1 MRHVHLIGIGGSGLS
16 AIALFLKERGYKVTG
31 SDRTQSLLTRQLS
44 SQGVMVYAG
53 HDGHHIQ
60 GADVVIRS
68 SAVQDDNPEVQAART
83 AGIPVIKRQDFLAE
97 LTSGAYCIA
106 ISGSHGKTTT
116 TAMLAWV
123 LTSLN
128 QDPSYIIGGVSKDLG
143 VNAHSGSGPVFV
155 IEADEYDHM
164 FLGLKPQMIVV
175 TNVEHDHPD
184 LFPRPENYLQAFSSF
199 IQLVTPGGDLLVC
212 GDDEGAQQLAFQHA
226 HLNLNIRRYGT
237 SGQADYHAANLR
249 ANGNGGFDFR
259 VLVNKPGGSVEILGD
274 VSLQVPGRHNV
285 LNGLA
290 ALAVTHRLG
299 LSVSQAAEV
308 MSEFCGTGRRFDLLG
323 EAGGIT
329 VIDDYAHHP
338 TEIEATLSAARSRF
352 PGRQIWAVWQ
362 PHTYSRTITL
372 LDQFIQAFHQA
383 DRVIVTDIYAA
394 RERDEGIS
402 AVQVA
407 AKLDHPTVYFSP
419 TLAEASAYLL
429 KNLHPGDVLLVLS
442 AGDADQISMAVL
454 AGLKQKE
461 QENV

>member
-123 LTSLN
+123 LTRLN

-226 HLNLNIRRYGT
+226 HLNLNILRYGT

-308 MSEFCGTGRRFDLLG
+308 MSEFSGTGRRFDLLG

-419 TLAEASAYLL
+419 TLAEANAYLL

>member
-31 SDRTQSLLTRQLS
+31 SDRTQSPQARQLS

-68 SAVQDDNPEVQAART
+68 SAVQDDNPEVQAARA

-97 LTSGAYCIA
+97 LTSGAYAIA

-123 LTSLN
+123 LNRLN

-184 LFPRPENYLQAFSSF
+184 LFPTPEDYLRAFSSF
-199 IQLVTPGGDLLVC
+199 IQLVPPGGDLLVC
-212 GDDEGAQQLAFQHA
+212 GDDKGAQQLAFQHA
-226 HLNLNIRRYGT
+226 HLNLNILRYGT
-237 SGQADYHAANLR
+237 RAQADYRAVNLR
-249 ANGNGGFDFR
+249 ANENGGFDFR
-259 VLVNKPGGSVEILGD
+259 VLVNKPGGSVEILSD
-274 VSLQVPGRHNV
+274 VSLQVPGQHNV

-299 LSVSQAAEV
+299 LSVPQAAEV
-308 MSEFCGTGRRFDLLG
+308 MSEFSGTGRRFDLLG

-383 DRVIVTDIYAA
+383 DRIIVTDIYAA

-407 AKLDHPTVYFSP
+407 AKLDHPAVYFSP

>member
-123 LTSLN
+123 LTRLN

-184 LFPRPENYLQAFSSF
+184 LFPTPEDYLRAFSSF
-199 IQLVTPGGDLLVC
+199 IQLVPPGGDLLVC
-212 GDDEGAQQLAFQHA
+212 GDDKGAQQLAFQHA
-226 HLNLNIRRYGT
+226 HLNLNILRYGT

-308 MSEFCGTGRRFDLLG
+308 MSEFSGTGRRFDLLG

-419 TLAEASAYLL
+419 TLAEANAYLL